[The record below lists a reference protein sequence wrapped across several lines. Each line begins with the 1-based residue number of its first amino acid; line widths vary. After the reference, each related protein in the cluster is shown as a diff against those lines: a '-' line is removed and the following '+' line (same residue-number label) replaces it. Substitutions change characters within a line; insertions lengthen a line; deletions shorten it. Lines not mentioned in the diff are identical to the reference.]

1 MPRKNPPTGTDAD
14 LNLSTLLSLF
24 ADENK
29 ARAFLESKRWS
40 NGPVCPR
47 CGCQEAY
54 TLTPKPGSRRPVAPG
69 TYKCKGCRK
78 LFTVRI
84 GTVFEE
90 SKIEVRKWLMAFHL
104 MSSSKKGISSHQMA
118 RELGITQKSAWF
130 LCHRIREAMKREPMA
145 GMLQGVVEADETYVG
160 GKPRPHSGKPRK
172 RGRGTAKKPVM
183 VLVERDGS
191 AHAFPVD
198 LVDGKPLKG
207 QIAVNVAKEAIV
219 MTDEFSAYSGLDSQ
233 VARHETVNHSA
244 GQYARRTAKRRLLRP
259 NNRGKRYEIGQW
271 NRDAALGLPLTD

>member
-1 MPRKNPPTGTDAD
+1 MAHGVSPDVEQQEGDQQPPNGSRIG
-14 LNLSTLLSLF
+14 NHSKIGVVSLP
-24 ADENK
+24 
-29 ARAFLESKRWS
+29 S
-40 NGPVCPR
+40 N
-47 CGCQEAY
+47 
-54 TLTPKPGSRRPVAPG
+54 PGSHE
-69 TYKCKGCRK
+69 T
-78 LFTVRI
+78 
-84 GTVFEE
+84 
-90 SKIEVRKWLMAFHL
+90 
-104 MSSSKKGISSHQMA
+104 
-118 RELGITQKSAWF
+118 
-130 LCHRIREAMKREPMA
+130 REPMA

-244 GQYARRTAKRRLLRP
+244 GQYARC
-259 NNRGKRYEIGQW
+259 
-271 NRDAALGLPLTD
+271 